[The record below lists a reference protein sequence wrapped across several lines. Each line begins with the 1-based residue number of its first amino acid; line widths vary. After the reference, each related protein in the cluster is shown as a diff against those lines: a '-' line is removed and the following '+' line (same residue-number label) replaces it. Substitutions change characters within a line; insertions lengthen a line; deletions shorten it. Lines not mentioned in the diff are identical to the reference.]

1 MQIIS
6 RKEAKEKR
14 LKHYYTGIPCSEGGT
29 GIRLVCNG
37 RCLCELCLI
46 KIKKQK
52 QIDGKKHAEKRN
64 AQNNNWR
71 LQNPEKVLEIQER
84 SNAKKRTQKSS
95 LIPKM
100 KKERKKISETY
111 WERNKEKIQAKRK
124 LPKNREKH
132 LLSKRKYK
140 ANNKDKVRAE
150 SSKRRAVRKQALPK
164 WFGEWDEFV
173 MNEAFSL
180 AVIREKE
187 TAIAWHVD
195 HMIPLSCE
203 IASGLHCGD
212 NIQVIPQYIN
222 LFKRNLFL
230 FTERGEYLHF
240 KKEKALRYQLKG
252 YNS

>member
-1 MQIIS
+1 MQTIIS
-6 RKEAKEKR
+6 KEEAKIQG
-14 LKHYYTGIPCSEGGT
+14 LKHYFTGKACSEGGI
-29 GIRLVCNG
+29 GQRLVCNG

-52 QIDGKKHAEKRN
+52 QIDNKKHAEKRN

-71 LQNPEKVLEIQER
+71 LKNPEKAREIQER
-84 SNAKKRTQKSS
+84 SNAKKRAQKSPRS
-95 LIPKM
+95 LKV
-100 KKERKKISETY
+100 KKESIKITATY
-111 WERNKEKIQAKRK
+111 WERHKEKIKARRQ
-124 LPKNREKH
+124 LPENREKH

-230 FTERGEYLHF
+230 FTEIGEYLHF
-240 KKEKALRYQLKG
+240 KK
-252 YNS
+252 